1 MKLSDSLG
9 PVVVPPGLIVAFV
22 HLGNNRKR
30 KNVHFPTLRKKG
42 DLFVQFDGKG

>member
-9 PVVVPPGLIVAFV
+9 PVVVPPDLIVAFV
-22 HLGNNRKR
+22 QVGNNK
-30 KNVHFPTLRKKG
+30 KTGKCPLFISRKKG